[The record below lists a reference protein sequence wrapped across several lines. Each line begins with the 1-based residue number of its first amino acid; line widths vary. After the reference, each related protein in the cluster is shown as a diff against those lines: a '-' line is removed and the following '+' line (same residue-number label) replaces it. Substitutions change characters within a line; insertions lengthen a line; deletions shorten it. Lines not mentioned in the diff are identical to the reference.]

1 MGAPPRRDL
10 ITEWEAGAP
19 LVGISTYLPSSV
31 MELAMFDHKTNTLK
45 YLDTPDVQLSDNER
59 LFLLPHIAQAFIDCN
74 AGSVNEDITLSEQGI
89 LLVFHEGLS
98 ALKQYEMDDKF
109 ANDILKKIAEA
120 AEKNND
126 STFSVFSFSY

>member
-31 MELAMFDHKTNTLK
+31 MELAIFDHKTNTLE
-45 YLDTPDVQLSDNER
+45 YLDTPDVKLSDNER
-59 LFLLPHIAQAFIDCN
+59 LVLMPYIAQAFIDCN
-74 AGSVNEDITLSEQGI
+74 AGSVNEDITFSEQGI

-98 ALKQYEMDDKF
+98 ALKQHEVDNEF
-109 ANDILKKIAEA
+109 ANEVLKKIAEA
-120 AEKNND
+120 AEKNID
-126 STFSVFSFSY
+126 SSFSVFSFSY